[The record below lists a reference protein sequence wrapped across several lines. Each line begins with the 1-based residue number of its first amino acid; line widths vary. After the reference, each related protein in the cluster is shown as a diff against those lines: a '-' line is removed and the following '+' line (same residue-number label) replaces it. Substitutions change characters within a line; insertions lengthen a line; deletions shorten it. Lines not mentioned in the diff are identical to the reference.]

1 MIGCARR
8 DQNAGAFRFGFEEK
22 ADVIRGLVLERAL
35 PAAQVKCLIAG
46 VRHLEQLA
54 DVDHCWR

>member
-1 MIGCARR
+1 
-8 DQNAGAFRFGFEEK
+8 
-22 ADVIRGLVLERAL
+22 VLERAL